1 MRQHFPVKE
10 KLKPANCI
18 RRGFTLFNSQIKC
31 MKKSV
36 PLGRAFPTRSLLK
49 ILTIMKL
56 TIFIILLTALQ
67 VRAHEVKGQNINLNV
82 KNTEIRKILKA
93 IEREGNYR
101 FLYNYDLKGLKSKVD
116 FNVTNLSISTALDQL
131 FAGNGLTYRLVN
143 KNLVAVISTNAEEN
157 REVRITGKITGAENE
172 PLAGVSIQEKGT
184 SNGTTTNNNGEYSIT
199 VGDNATL
206 VISTIGFETQEVA
219 VAGRTVVDVKMVPAV
234 KQIDQVVVIGYGT
247 ASKRDLT
254 GSIVKVAGKDVA
266 DKPNTNPIASL
277 QGKVAGLSVVN
288 SGTPG
293 KAPDIRIRGTVSIGQ
308 VHPLYVVD
316 GIFNDNID
324 YLNPNDIE
332 SIEILKD
339 PSSLAIFGV
348 KGATGVIAITTKKAK
363 AGQVT
368 VNFNTSWGTKKLVDK
383 IKLANAEQF
392 AMLFAEERA
401 FDGTTD
407 PYDYTGL
414 TANTDWID
422 AVTRTGNFN
431 NNNLSISGSSD
442 KNRFNLGLGYLSD
455 EGIIRHERLKKMQ
468 LSFTDEFKVSKAI
481 KVGVVLNSSRQENPY
496 DATAVLDDARK
507 VMPQVSAG
515 TKQYY
520 VRNPYGTDSL
530 YMNLYSALDVGLQNS
545 GVVNPLLRVENEWNK
560 VKSIEFRNVGSI
572 YAEVSF
578 LKNFTFRSTFYADIS
593 NLNKRQ
599 YTPLYY
605 AYNPKTDQ
613 PELYS
618 QTTKV
623 QEDDQ
628 TWRKYQQDHVLTFK
642 KVFGDHSITAT
653 GGFTTYYYGNFN
665 RTGKISQKTG
675 AAGVPIPNDERFWYM
690 SNGFEDPSTTS
701 STSSQSEYTTVSYLA
716 RALYS
721 YRNTYFLN
729 ASFRN
734 DASSRIPEKNRNQK
748 FWAVGAAWDISRENF
763 MQGQTIFNF
772 LKLKGSVGVLGNQ
785 TASRLDGTPLNYP
798 FYPNLT
804 SGSNAV
810 FGTNV
815 YTAATED
822 YLANPDLKW
831 ETVSAYEIGVEL
843 NAFQNRLHFE
853 ANYFNRKTND
863 LMTYVDRSSIGLKN
877 KLENGG
883 SIRNWGEEF
892 SASWTENFSSDLK
905 LEVSGNITF
914 LKNKVLSLSK
924 DLPTGYLFRS
934 FQNNGSAESRTQVGH
949 PIGSFY
955 GYVVAGVYQSYADIL
970 SSPNAS
976 AVGAYGPGDLKF
988 ADINGPDGKGP
999 DGKITADDRTFIGNP
1014 TPDFS
1019 YGTSINLTWKGFN
1032 LGIDMIGVY
1041 GNEVFRT
1048 WGSLESPFQRVNYP
1062 AEKLNRWHG
1071 AGTSNWTPILGQGH
1085 RFNYNG
1091 STYNIEDGSYFRLR
1105 NIQLGYNFS
1114 KNMLS
1119 KLRIQNLRVF
1129 VNVQNLK
1136 TWKHNLGYTP
1146 EFGGDATAFGYD
1158 NAGGAIPVVSTIGLN
1173 VTF

>member
-1 MRQHFPVKE
+1 
-10 KLKPANCI
+10 
-18 RRGFTLFNSQIKC
+18 

-36 PLGRAFPTRSLLK
+36 PLGRAFPTRSLRK

-56 TIFIILLTALQ
+56 TIFIILFTAFQ
-67 VRAHEVKGQNINLNV
+67 VKAHDVKGQNVNLNV
-82 KNTEIRKILKA
+82 RNTEIRKILKT
-93 IEREGNYR
+93 IEKDGQYR
-101 FLYNYDLKGLKSKVD
+101 FLYNYDLKGLKSKVNY
-116 FNVTNLSISTALDQL
+116 NVNNLALKDALDQL
-131 FAGNGLTYRLVN
+131 FTGNGLTYKLVN
-143 KNLVAVISTNAEEN
+143 KTLVVVLSTNPEEN
-157 REVRITGKITGAENE
+157 REVRITGKITGGENE

-184 SNGTTTNNNGEYSIT
+184 NTGTTTNNNGEYALT
-199 VGDNATL
+199 VADNATI
-206 VISTIGFETQEVA
+206 VISAIGYETQEIA
-219 VAGRTVVDVKMVPAV
+219 IAGRTVVDLKLVPAIKV
-234 KQIDQVVVIGYGT
+234 IDQVVVIGYGT

-277 QGKVAGLSVVN
+277 QGRVAGLSVVN
-288 SGTPG
+288 NGTPG

-308 VHPLYVVD
+308 VNPLYVVD

-348 KGATGVIAITTKKAK
+348 RGATGVIAITTKKAK

-368 VNFNTSWGTKKLVDK
+368 VNFNTSWGQKKLVDK
-383 IKLANAEQF
+383 IKLANASQF
-392 AMLFAEERA
+392 AELFAEERA
-401 FDGTTD
+401 NNGVTT

-422 AVTRTGNFN
+422 VVTRTGNFN
-431 NNNLSISGSSD
+431 NNNLSISGSTD

-455 EGIIRHERLKKMQ
+455 EGIIRHERLEKMQ
-468 LSFTDEFKVSKAI
+468 LSFSDELKVSKAI
-481 KVGVVLNSSRQENPY
+481 KVGIVLNSSRQQNPY
-496 DATAVLDDARK
+496 DATSVLDDARK
-507 VMPQVSAG
+507 VMPQISSG
-515 TKQYY
+515 TKSFF
-520 VRNPYGTDSL
+520 VKNPYGTDSL
-530 YMNLYSALDVGLQNS
+530 NLDMYSALDVGLQNS

-560 VKSIEFRNVGSI
+560 VKSIEYRNVGSI
-572 YAEVSF
+572 YAEINF
-578 LKNFTFRSTFYADIS
+578 LKYFTFRSTFYADIS
-593 NLNKRQ
+593 TLNKRQ

-618 QTTKV
+618 ATTRV

-628 TWRKYQQDHVLTFK
+628 TWRKFQQDHVLTFK
-642 KVFGDHSITAT
+642 KQFGDHSITAT
-653 GGFTTYYYGNFN
+653 TGFTTYYYGNFN
-665 RTGKISQKTG
+665 RTGKVSQDIG
-675 AAGVPIPNDERFWYM
+675 PAGVPIPNDPRFWYM
-690 SNGFEDPSTTS
+690 SNGFEDPTTTS
-701 STSSQSEYTTVSYLA
+701 STSSQSEYSTVSYLA

-721 YRNTYFLN
+721 YKSTYFLN

-734 DASSRIPEKNRNQK
+734 DASSRIPKKNRNQK
-748 FWAVGAAWDISRENF
+748 FWALGAAWDITKENF
-763 MQGQTIFNF
+763 MQAQSIFGM
-772 LKLKGSVGVLGNQ
+772 LKLKGSIGVLGNQ

-804 SGSNAV
+804 SGSTAV

-822 YLANPDLKW
+822 YLANPELKW
-831 ETVSAYEIGVEL
+831 ETINAKEIGVEL
-843 NAFQNRLHFE
+843 SAFQNRLHFE
-853 ANYFNRKTND
+853 GNYFSRTTKN
-863 LMTYVDRSSIGLKN
+863 LMTYVDRSSIGLQN

-883 SIRNWGEEF
+883 SIRNWGAEF
-892 SASWTENFSSDLK
+892 SAGWTQNFSNDLR
-905 LEVSGNITF
+905 LEVNGNITF
-914 LKNKVLSLSK
+914 LKNKVLSLSS
-924 DLPTGYLFRS
+924 DLPSGYLSRG

-955 GYVVAGVYQSYADIL
+955 GYVVAGVFQSYADIL
-970 SSPNAS
+970 GSPNQA

-1014 TPDFS
+1014 TPDFT
-1019 YGTSINLTWKGFN
+1019 YGTNINLVYKGFN
-1032 LGIDMIGVY
+1032 LGVDLIGVY

-1062 AEKLNRWHG
+1062 VEKLGAWNG
-1071 AGTSNWTPILGQGH
+1071 AGTSNWVPILGQGN
-1085 RFNYNG
+1085 RINYNG

-1105 NIQLGYNFS
+1105 NIQLGYNFGHSLIS
-1114 KNMLS
+1114 KWN
-1119 KLRIQNLRVF
+1119 IQNLRLY

-1158 NAGGAIPVVSTIGLN
+1158 NAGGAIPVVSTVGLN
-1173 VTF
+1173 ITF